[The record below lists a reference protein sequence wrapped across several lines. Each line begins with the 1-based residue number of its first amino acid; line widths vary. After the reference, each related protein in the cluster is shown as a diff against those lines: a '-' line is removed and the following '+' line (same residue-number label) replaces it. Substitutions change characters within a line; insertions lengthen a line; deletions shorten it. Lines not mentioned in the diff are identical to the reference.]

1 MLRFAPVL
9 SSLELA
15 RLKASLGPIPFIDLF
30 CGCGGS
36 SCGLEEAGYVLELAI
51 NHDPVSVWTHR
62 TNHPHAEHK
71 CEDIHRYDKRNLPR
85 TRVVWASILC
95 TEASPAGGKKRTRG
109 QTRLSLTGK
118 DEGAKEA
125 TFVQTRASALDV
137 LAVTDLHRP
146 DAVLIENVT
155 EFATDWEL
163 FDWWLRGMELLG
175 YNVQIVNASSAHLGG
190 GDNLLPPQLR
200 DRIYIVF
207 TRKGL
212 PLPDVRVRPEA
223 ICPECGPVQANQVWK
238 NPKARRI
245 GKWGVE
251 YTFRCPNRACGHLEL
266 TPLTRPVG
274 DIINWGLP
282 GQRVGDGRPNFKKFK
297 PYAAAT
303 RARIAVGLERFGTDP
318 YIVMLRNH
326 GTALPISGPVPALAA
341 QGRHHALI
349 VPIGRKG
356 APRTTAEPLTTVAC
370 KPHHSLVI
378 PAPTVD
384 DCTLRML
391 EVEELKLVQRFH
403 EEFIIQG
410 NQTEAILQIGNAV
423 SVNAA
428 RWLGERLLP
437 SLALT
442 A

>member
-1 MLRFAPVL
+1 M
-9 SSLELA
+9 
-15 RLKASLGPIPFIDLF
+15 GPIPFIDLF
-30 CGCGGS
+30 SGCGGS
-36 SCGLEEAGYVLELAI
+36 SHGLEEAGYLLLLGM
-51 NHDPVSVWTHR
+51 NHDPVAVSTHR
-62 TNHPHAEHK
+62 RNHPHAEHK
-71 CEDIHRYDKRNLPR
+71 CEDIHSYDKRNLPPA
-85 TRVVWASILC
+85 RVLWASILC

-118 DEGAKEA
+118 DDGANEA

-175 YNVQIVNASSAHLGG
+175 YNVQTVNASSAHLGG

-200 DRIYIVF
+200 DRIYLVF

-223 ICPECGPVQANQVWK
+223 ICPECGPVLANQVWK
-238 NPKARRI
+238 DPKARRI

-251 YTFRCPNRACGHLEL
+251 YAFRCPGRACGHQEL

-274 DIINWGLP
+274 DIIDWSLP
-282 GQRVGDGRPNFKKFK
+282 STRVGDGRPNFKKFT

-318 YIVMLRNH
+318 HIVMLRKH
-326 GTALPISGPVPALAA
+326 GTAVPITGPVPTLNA

-356 APRTTAEPLTTVAC
+356 APRTTDEPLTTVAT

-391 EVEELKLVQRFH
+391 AVQELKLIQRFPADYV
-403 EEFIIQG
+403 ILG

-437 SLALT
+437 CLAL
-442 A
+442 AA

>member
-155 EFATDWEL
+155 EFATDW
-163 FDWWLRGMELLG
+163 
-175 YNVQIVNASSAHLGG
+175 
-190 GDNLLPPQLR
+190 
-200 DRIYIVF
+200 
-207 TRKGL
+207 
-212 PLPDVRVRPEA
+212 
-223 ICPECGPVQANQVWK
+223 
-238 NPKARRI
+238 
-245 GKWGVE
+245 
-251 YTFRCPNRACGHLEL
+251 
-266 TPLTRPVG
+266 
-274 DIINWGLP
+274 
-282 GQRVGDGRPNFKKFK
+282 
-297 PYAAAT
+297 
-303 RARIAVGLERFGTDP
+303 
-318 YIVMLRNH
+318 
-326 GTALPISGPVPALAA
+326 
-341 QGRHHALI
+341 
-349 VPIGRKG
+349 
-356 APRTTAEPLTTVAC
+356 
-370 KPHHSLVI
+370 
-378 PAPTVD
+378 
-384 DCTLRML
+384 
-391 EVEELKLVQRFH
+391 
-403 EEFIIQG
+403 
-410 NQTEAILQIGNAV
+410 
-423 SVNAA
+423 
-428 RWLGERLLP
+428 
-437 SLALT
+437 
-442 A
+442 

>member
-1 MLRFAPVL
+1 MQRYAPVL
-9 SSLELA
+9 SPLELA
-15 RLKASLGPIPFIDLF
+15 RLKAALGPIPFIDLF

-36 SCGLEEAGYVLELAI
+36 TRGLEEAGYLLWLAI
-51 NHDPVSVWTHR
+51 NHDPVSVRTHR
-62 TNHPHAEHK
+62 ANHPHTEHK
-71 CEDIHRYDKRNLPR
+71 CENIHTYDKRNLPG

-95 TEASPAGGKKRTRG
+95 TEASKAGGKKRYRR
-109 QTRLSLTGK
+109 QERLSLTGQ
-118 DEGAKEA
+118 DEGAKAA

-137 LAVTDLHRP
+137 LAVTELHRP
-146 DAVLIENVT
+146 DAVLVENVT
-155 EFATDWEL
+155 ELATDWEL

-212 PLPDVRVRPEA
+212 PLPDLRVRPES
-223 ICPECGPVQANQVWK
+223 ICPECGPVLANQVWK
-238 NPKARRI
+238 DPKARRI

-251 YTFRCPNRACGHLEL
+251 YDFRCPNRTCGHLEAM
-266 TPLTRPVG
+266 PLTRPVG
-274 DIINWGLP
+274 DIINWSLP
-282 GQRVGDGRPNFKKFK
+282 GQRVGDGRPNLKNFK

-303 RARIAVGLERFGTDP
+303 RHRIAVGLERFGTDP

-326 GTALPISGPVPALAA
+326 GTALPITGPVPALAA

-356 APRTTAEPLTTVAC
+356 APRTTAEPLTTLAT

-391 EVEELKLVQRFH
+391 AVEELKLVQRFP
-403 EEFIIQG
+403 EDFVICG

-437 SLALT
+437 SLAL
-442 A
+442 AA

>member
-1 MLRFAPVL
+1 MQRYAPIP

-15 RLKASLGPIPFIDLF
+15 RLKAALGPIPFVDLF

-36 SCGLEEAGYVLELAI
+36 TRGLEEAGFLLCLGM
-51 NHDPVSVWTHR
+51 NHDPVSVRTHEA
-62 TNHPHAEHK
+62 NHPHAEHK
-71 CEDIHRYDKRNLPR
+71 CEDIHTYDKRNLPSA
-85 TRVVWASILC
+85 RVYWASILC
-95 TEASPAGGKKRTRG
+95 TEASKAGGRKRYRG
-109 QTRLSLTGK
+109 QGRLSLTGK
-118 DEGAKEA
+118 DEGAKAA

-137 LAVTDLHRP
+137 LAVTELHRP
-146 DAVLIENVT
+146 DAVLVENVA

-207 TRKGL
+207 TRKGI
-212 PLPDVRVRPEA
+212 PLPDLRVRPEA
-223 ICPECGPVQANQVWK
+223 LCPECGPVLANQVWK
-238 NPKARRI
+238 DPKARRI
-245 GKWGVE
+245 GKWGE
-251 YTFRCPNRACGHLEL
+251 QYDFRCPNQACGHLKL
-266 TPLTRPVG
+266 APLARPVG
-274 DIINWGLP
+274 DVIDWDLR
-282 GQRVGDGRPNFKKFK
+282 GQRVGDGRPDRKKFT
-297 PYAAAT
+297 PYADAT
-303 RARIAVGLERFGTDP
+303 RARIAVGLERYGPDP
-318 YIVMLRNH
+318 YVVMLRNH
-326 GTALPISGPVPALAA
+326 GTALPITGPVPALAA
-341 QGRHHALI
+341 HGRHHALI

-356 APRTTAEPLTTVAC
+356 APRTTAEPMTTVAT

-378 PAPTVD
+378 PALTVD

-391 EVEELKLVQRFH
+391 SVTELKQVQRFPVGY
-403 EEFIIQG
+403 IILG

-437 SLALT
+437 SLAL
-442 A
+442 AA

>member
-1 MLRFAPVL
+1 VQRYAPVL
-9 SSLELA
+9 TPSELA
-15 RLKASLGPIPFIDLF
+15 RLKAALGPIPFVDLF
-30 CGCGGS
+30 SGCGGS
-36 SCGLEEAGYVLELAI
+36 SHGLEEAGYLLLLGM
-51 NHDPVSVWTHR
+51 NHDPVAVRTHR
-62 TNHPHAEHK
+62 ANHPHAEHK
-71 CEDIHRYDKRNLPR
+71 CEDIHTYDKRNLPSA
-85 TRVVWASILC
+85 RVYWASILC
-95 TEASPAGGKKRTRG
+95 TEASKAGGRKRYRG
-109 QTRLSLTGK
+109 QSRLSLTGK
-118 DEGAKEA
+118 DEGAKPA

-137 LAVTDLHRP
+137 LAVAELHRP
-146 DAVLIENVT
+146 DALVIENVA

-190 GDNLLPPQLR
+190 GDNLLAPQLR

-212 PLPDVRVRPEA
+212 PLPDLRVRPEA
-223 ICPECGPVQANQVWK
+223 VCPECGPVLANQVWK
-238 NPKARRI
+238 DPKARRI
-245 GKWGVE
+245 GKWGE
-251 YTFRCPNRACGHLEL
+251 QYDFRCPNQACRHLKV
-266 TPLTRPVG
+266 TPVTRPVA
-274 DIINWGLP
+274 DIIDWDRP
-282 GQRVGDGRPNFKKFK
+282 GQRVGDGRPDRKKFT
-297 PYAAAT
+297 PYAAST

-318 YIVMLRNH
+318 HIVMLRNH

-356 APRTTAEPLTTVAC
+356 APRITTDPLTTVAC

-384 DCTLRML
+384 ECTLRML
-391 EVEELKLVQRFH
+391 AVEELKLVQRFP
-403 EEFIIQG
+403 EEFIIHG

-423 SVNAA
+423 SVNSA

-437 SLALT
+437 SLAL
-442 A
+442 AA